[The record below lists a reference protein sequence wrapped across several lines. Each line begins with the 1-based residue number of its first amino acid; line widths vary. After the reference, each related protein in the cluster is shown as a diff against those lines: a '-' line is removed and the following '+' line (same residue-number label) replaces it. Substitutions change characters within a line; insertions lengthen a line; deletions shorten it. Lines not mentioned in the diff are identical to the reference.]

1 MDRYG
6 LIVERIVARY
16 LFKLSVV
23 VILLLVVGISGCQPP
38 SGVIA
43 EKQILI
49 VDTGQVVQNEEAAV
63 SLVSQ
68 KLAVISQ
75 ADLIRIPGEISQAT
89 LLNIKSRGDGL
100 DEGPNFLVSLDY
112 SVGTDIG
119 KLNVVVTMDGKI
131 YGWARKDANLPN

>member
-119 KLNVVVTMDGKI
+119 KLNVVVTRDGKI